1 MRVPNLPEFVVSF
14 LGLFGWGWVW
24 LRGDGVKVRVRK
36 LGRKKIRFYY

>member
-24 LRGDGVKVRVRK
+24 LRGGWGK
-36 LGRKKIRFYY
+36 GTGEEIG